1 MTTYTQHKHMTY
13 PLIIFNYYTRL
24 STSDFL
30 FTINIIR
37 YIRSVYKTFFK
48 DRGNLTDFV
57 EFSVYVMANVNC
69 KTN

>member
-1 MTTYTQHKHMTY
+1 MTY
-13 PLIIFNYYTRL
+13 PLIIFNQYTRL

-57 EFSVYVMANVNC
+57 EFSVCVMANVNC

>member
-1 MTTYTQHKHMTY
+1 M
-13 PLIIFNYYTRL
+13 
-24 STSDFL
+24 SDFL

-48 DRGNLTDFV
+48 DRDNSTDFAKFIV
-57 EFSVYVMANVNC
+57 SVFAIIVVNC